1 MECLQ
6 SVPYRGARLFPVW
19 QAGVAGARTGGVLC
33 GRRVLLQGR
42 KGVSGECVLNV
53 EGARRPVTGSQRLNK
68 RLVRTRLRIKSSAS
82 AVSTLSLQRPVRED
96 ACRKRT
102 KSVPTGTSHTRVWCF
117 GCSNERERV
126 VRGRGNPS
134 TCGLGDPATELG
146 GALSFCQRRC
156 RMALV
161 RHRCSVSLLDLTVDA
176 TCPQRSHPLGLLSTE

>member
-1 MECLQ
+1 MRRCAEAGRPGSMECLQ

-68 RLVRTRLRIKSSAS
+68 RVVRTRLRIKSSAS

-102 KSVPTGTSHTRVWCF
+102 KCVPTGTSHTRVWCC
-117 GCSNERERV
+117 GCSNERELFVEEETRAPV
-126 VRGRGNPS
+126 AKATLPRNWGAPFPFASEDVAWLSLGTDARFPS
-134 TCGLGDPATELG
+134 
-146 GALSFCQRRC
+146 
-156 RMALV
+156 
-161 RHRCSVSLLDLTVDA
+161 
-176 TCPQRSHPLGLLSTE
+176 